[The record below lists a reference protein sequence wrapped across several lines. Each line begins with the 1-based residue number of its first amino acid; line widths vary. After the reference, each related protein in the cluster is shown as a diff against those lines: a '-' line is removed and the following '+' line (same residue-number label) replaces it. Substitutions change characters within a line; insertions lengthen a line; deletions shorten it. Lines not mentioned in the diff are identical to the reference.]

1 MKYIKYFCIII
12 VIIILSISYRITN
25 CKKQVYDNL
34 MIIVHPEDG
43 LIWGGNELIN
53 NNYLVICITCNK
65 NDKDFIRIM
74 NKMNND
80 YVLLDYPDNTIYED
94 EYHIL
99 NRDLTYYINKY
110 DWKKII
116 THNKDGEYGSIQNII
131 INDRVTR
138 LVDDKDKLYYFSKYY
153 NKYMFKYESKKYY
166 KLSNSELL
174 SKYRYISMFNDLEY
188 INNFKH
194 ILDYEELV
202 SYKDWGDLYE

>member
-1 MKYIKYFCIII
+1 MKYIKYIFLII
-12 VIIILSISYRITN
+12 VIIILGISYRLSN
-25 CKKQVYDNL
+25 KKDIIYDNL

-65 NDKDFIRIM
+65 NDKDFINIM
-74 NKMNND
+74 KKMNND
-80 YVLLDYPDNTIYED
+80 YVFLDYPDNTTYED

-99 NRDLTYYINKY
+99 NRDLEYFINKN

-116 THNKDGEYGSIQNII
+116 THNKDGEYGSIQNMI

-138 LVDDKDKLYYFSKYY
+138 LVKDKDKLYYFSKYY
-153 NKYMFKYESKKYY
+153 NKYNFYYESKKYN
-166 KLSNSELL
+166 KLNDEELIN
-174 SKYRYISMFNDLEY
+174 KYRYINMFNDLDY
-188 INNFKH
+188 INSFKH
-194 ILDYEELV
+194 IIDYEELI